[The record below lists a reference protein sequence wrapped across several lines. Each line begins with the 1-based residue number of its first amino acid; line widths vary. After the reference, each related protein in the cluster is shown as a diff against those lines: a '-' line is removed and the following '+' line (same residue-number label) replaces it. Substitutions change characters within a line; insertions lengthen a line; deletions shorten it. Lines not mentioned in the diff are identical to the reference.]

1 MDGLSIAL
9 QRLDA
14 ARTTDELVGA
24 LWDLRDSAYDT
35 PELWSTFAAEAFFQ
49 RLAGELE
56 DAPADDA
63 GQLSVPVLARAVKSA
78 VAIPGHGIDT

>member
-1 MDGLSIAL
+1 MDGLSIGL

-14 ARTTDELVGA
+14 AHTKDELVSA

-35 PELWSTFAAEAFFQ
+35 PEVWSAFAAEAFFQ

-56 DAPADDA
+56 DAPADDK
-63 GQLSVPVLARAVKSA
+63 GQIAVLDFARAMRKA
-78 VAIPGHGIDT
+78 VAAPGQGVDV

>member
-14 ARTTDELVGA
+14 ARTKDELVGA

-35 PELWSTFAAEAFFQ
+35 PEVWSAFAAEAFFQ

-56 DAPADDA
+56 DAPADDG
-63 GQLSVPVLARAVKSA
+63 GQISVPVFARAVKVA
-78 VAIPGHGIDT
+78 VAKPGYGIDA